1 MKRLLFV
8 DDDADFL
15 ESNRL
20 YFSKNGYDV
29 LCTTSPKEALTL
41 LSSTNLDCIILDID
55 MPDIGGFE
63 LCQKLRRRSGIPVIF
78 LSGLSDV
85 ETRIASFRVGG
96 DDFLAKPYDILELE
110 LRIVARIRKQEQVF
124 FAEPLIYG
132 ELVIDPDQRTIKYA
146 GRIGEF
152 SALQFDI
159 LAFLAQNPGKV
170 FSYEQLYDQ
179 VWNEPMVKSRH
190 NVQVAVATVRQK
202 LAQLCDGRQYIRTV
216 SRKGYYFSPDEDLG
230 PETM

>member
-29 LCTTSPKEALTL
+29 LCTTSPKDALDL
-41 LSSTNLDCIILDID
+41 LASASLDCIILDIN
-55 MPDIGGFE
+55 MPDISGFE

-96 DDFLAKPYDILELE
+96 DDFLAKPYDIVELE
-110 LRIVARIRKQEQVF
+110 LRIVARIRKREQVF
-124 FAEPLIYG
+124 F
-132 ELVIDPDQRTIKYA
+132 
-146 GRIGEF
+146 
-152 SALQFDI
+152 
-159 LAFLAQNPGKV
+159 
-170 FSYEQLYDQ
+170 
-179 VWNEPMVKSRH
+179 
-190 NVQVAVATVRQK
+190 QK
-202 LAQLCDGRQYIRTV
+202 PSNMESC
-216 SRKGYYFSPDEDLG
+216 
-230 PETM
+230 